1 MTDASAGRAPTA
13 RTLYALRKPRESALR
28 LRVVFLDDSEKVF
41 EVENLVLGNDFY
53 NKVCGHLKLLEKEY
67 FGLEFRH
74 ACGSYVWLELL
85 KPLAKQVKHTRDPS
99 FRFIVKFFPPDPGQ
113 LQKELTRY
121 LFSLQIKQVLSTG
134 SLTCNDN
141 SSALLV
147 SLLLQAELGDYQEQR
162 DVEHL
167 HRTSYVPNQE
177 MLLKKILKFHRR
189 HRGQA
194 PGEADN
200 QMLEVA
206 RRLEM
211 YGIRPQ
217 PASDGEG
224 TRINLAVTHAGV
236 LVFRGNSRINTF
248 SCSWASIR
256 KLSFRRKHFLIK
268 LHANIV
274 PSRKDTVE
282 FSLASRDVCK
292 AFWRTCVENHA
303 FFRLSEEPP
312 SQQRPLLYSRGSSFR
327 YSGRTQKQLLDCV
340 RRGERR
346 NLPFERRFYRA
357 HNDSRQCR
365 SSPDLLTD
373 VSKQVY
379 EQACGFPHPS
389 SVQGGKRSQ
398 SAAEVIFSPPPQTAP
413 PPSSHAPSRSAS
425 FSGAQ
430 AAPPG
435 PSDHTPRLNEGEW
448 LQWGRGRLWG
458 NTQQLVLLYP
468 HPQYPPQPFPCT
480 CPPSPCPH
488 HPPYSCPPH
497 PYPYP
502 YLPPLPFSPH
512 PFLSSCSS
520 SSLDRPLPS
529 SPLPLPRCALLPR
542 PPPHPHH
549 FRPHPVLLENFIR
562 SSSFSGPTSSY
573 SLSPLRRNREHYQGP
588 PPWVWPPGWVTMAP
602 RVYAT
607 SGCYGDG
614 RQGDSGRDDTTAGH
628 FSDDSTYQPGLPRRS
643 WSQSDMKILR
653 PSTPSG
659 ASGSTPAA
667 DFRPLGHYPHLAR
680 RHTPVR
686 PAHLPLSL
694 SPLPGRHPPAGAMS
708 RTGSGELSDS
718 VYLSYW
724 PAALRGL
731 GGAGGLGGPGGLARL
746 RVSSGSLQLDEQE
759 EDCLNL
765 DQEPITAPEQP

>member
-28 LRVVFLDDSEKVF
+28 LSVVFLDDSEKVF
-41 EVENLVLGNDFY
+41 EVENRVLGNDFY

-85 KPLAKQVKHTRDPS
+85 KPLAKQIKHTRDPS

-177 MLLKKILKFHRR
+177 MLLKKIQKFHRR

-200 QMLEVA
+200 QILEVA

-248 SCSWASIR
+248 SWASIR

-346 NLPFERRFYRA
+346 NLPFERRFYGA

-398 SAAEVIFSPPPQTAP
+398 SAAEVIFSPPPRTAP

-435 PSDHTPRLNEGEW
+435 PSDHTPCLNEGEW
-448 LQWGRGRLWG
+448 L
-458 NTQQLVLLYP
+458 
-468 HPQYPPQPFPCT
+468 H
-480 CPPSPCPH
+480 
-488 HPPYSCPPH
+488 
-497 PYPYP
+497 
-502 YLPPLPFSPH
+502 
-512 PFLSSCSS
+512 
-520 SSLDRPLPS
+520 
-529 SPLPLPRCALLPR
+529 
-542 PPPHPHH
+542 
-549 FRPHPVLLENFIR
+549 
-562 SSSFSGPTSSY
+562 FSGPTSSY

-607 SGCYGDG
+607 SGCYGDS
-614 RQGDSGRDDTTAGH
+614 RRGDSGRDDTTAGH

-686 PAHLPLSL
+686 PTHLPLSL

-708 RTGSGELSDS
+708 RTGSRTGSGELSDSDS

-731 GGAGGLGGPGGLARL
+731 GGPGGPGGLARL